1 MQIFISKDNRQWGP
15 YDAKQVSFLMEKGS
29 FVLQDWAWVEGSP
42 EWIPLSQ
49 ILVAFQHERDIAE
62 EETHQKV
69 EVAKGEWR
77 SKLTSPVSGAHQPEV
92 MAQADHL
99 RPTKSATVGG
109 SWWKRNFFFPAI
121 GLGITLFVVMLVFG
135 APADVADFNSL
146 INEGGI
152 AYEPD
157 SEKPFD
163 GKAVSYYPS
172 GRLMYEAE
180 YKDGKQHGK
189 IISFYENGSKESE
202 GGMESGVFH
211 GNFIHYY
218 PNGQKQSQYNYRH
231 GNAISRDNWDET
243 GKVVARGK

>member
-1 MQIFISKDNRQWGP
+1 MLKKIIILGGGM
-15 YDAKQVSFLMEKGS
+15 VGS
-29 FVLQDWAWVEGSP
+29 AIARDLKELDYSVT
-42 EWIPLSQ
+42 
-49 ILVAFQHERDIAE
+49 VADIDE
-62 EETHQKV
+62 SIQKHL
-69 EVAKGEWR
+69 AQYKINYL
-77 SKLTSPVSGAHQPEV
+77 KL
-92 MAQADHL
+92 
-99 RPTKSATVGG
+99 
-109 SWWKRNFFFPAI
+109 
-121 GLGITLFVVMLVFG
+121 
-135 APADVADFNSL
+135 DVADFNSL

-157 SEKPFD
+157 SEEPFD
-163 GKAVSYYPS
+163 GKAASYYPN

-202 GGMESGVFH
+202 GAMENGVFH

-218 PNGQKQSQYNYRH
+218 PNGQKQSQYNYRN

>member
-49 ILVAFQHERDIAE
+49 ILEALQRERDIAE

-77 SKLTSPVSGAHQPEV
+77 SKLTSPASGAHQPEV

-99 RPTKSATVGG
+99 RPAKSATVGG

-121 GLGITLFVVMLVFG
+121 GLGILLFLVMWVFG
-135 APADVADFNSL
+135 GPADVADFNSL

-163 GKAVSYYPS
+163 GKAVSYYPN
-172 GRLMYEAE
+172 GRLMYETE

-218 PNGQKQSQYNYRH
+218 PNGQKQSQYNYRN